1 LTIEQTNPLPFS
13 NIANC
18 QWVSCS
24 QNVPINPFDGEIAMI
39 RQPDDNI
46 VAIWAVM
53 LLTFSVWVC
62 ILVRISKKLKTQN
75 SKLNFFS
82 FSTPYGDAET
92 HLKCH

>member
-1 LTIEQTNPLPFS
+1 
-13 NIANC
+13 
-18 QWVSCS
+18 
-24 QNVPINPFDGEIAMI
+24 MM

-53 LLTFSVWVC
+53 LLTLIAWVC

-82 FSTPYGDAET
+82 FSTPYGDAEM